1 VQMPACM
8 DAFAGGALL
17 AYYHSR
23 GYEKNPWLKWA
34 SLAAIPIWLF
44 LIITNHHRSF
54 IALDRVFVSFFA
66 VTLVDAANRG
76 YKGFLKV
83 FLENSIVQYL
93 SKISYGIYLYHL
105 ISALFFWKLF
115 DLIQRALT
123 HAGYDLS
130 ALGKFLACASISWFC
145 LEKPF
150 NNLKKLFEY
159 VRKPKAESLKLKA

>member
-1 VQMPACM
+1 MGQSGC
-8 DAFAGGALL
+8 
-17 AYYHSR
+17 
-23 GYEKNPWLKWA
+23 NPF
-34 SLAAIPIWLF
+34 WLF

-54 IALDRVFVSFFA
+54 IALDRLFVSFFA

-115 DLIQRALT
+115 DLIQRAMAN
-123 HAGYDLS
+123 AGYDLS
-130 ALGKFLACASISWFC
+130 ALGKFLASPYISFWIYFAISIACASLSWFC

-159 VRKPKAESLKLKA
+159 VRKPKAQSVKLKA